1 MSSHHRNDSYM
12 KLFSS
17 IVKAQSLKAPTWK
30 VRFYTVAHDLLDTE
44 QRAAEA
50 TESDSLRSSLLSA
63 IARRKILFYHTGE
76 LGVTSKS
83 VSTLSGGKQNDFTGA
98 CQQSLK

>member
-17 IVKAQSLKAPTWK
+17 IVKAQSLKASTWK
-30 VRFYTVAHDLLDTE
+30 VGFYTVAHDLLDNE

-76 LGVTSKS
+76 LGVLRASQLYLEENKMILLEH
-83 VSTLSGGKQNDFTGA
+83 VNKA
-98 CQQSLK
+98 